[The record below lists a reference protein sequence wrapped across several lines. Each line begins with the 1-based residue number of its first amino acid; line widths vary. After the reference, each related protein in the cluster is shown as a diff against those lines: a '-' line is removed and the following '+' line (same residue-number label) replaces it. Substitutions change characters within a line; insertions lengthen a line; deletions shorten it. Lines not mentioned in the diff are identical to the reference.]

1 MIYKR
6 RKKEYYDQLSKK
18 PNDSLTSPKAQWSIL
33 KSFYSRTKIPLI
45 PPLVIDNKIVTN
57 FRKANIFLKIT
68 FLLCN
73 VHPL

>member
-33 KSFYSRTKIPLI
+33 KSFYSGTKIPLI

-57 FRKANIFLKIT
+57 FRKANIF
-68 FLLCN
+68 
-73 VHPL
+73 